1 MPESQL
7 TFIKLGGSL
16 ITDKDQ
22 ANSARPEAIRGL
34 LHQVKLYLDANP
46 DQKVLL
52 GHGSGSFGHQAARQY
67 ATQAGVHSPQEWMGF
82 QQVWYRARQLNQM
95 VIDQAFALGLPV
107 MAFAPSA
114 AVSTRS
120 HEITTWNLQP
130 IRSALAHGLI
140 PLVYGDVVTDSE
152 LGGTILSTEELFAH
166 LALEFKPER
175 LLFAGLEAG
184 VFADYPANTQL
195 ISHISPDQPL
205 TEQVGASGSID
216 VTGGMRSKVALL
228 QRICQTVPGA
238 RAVIFSGVSA
248 PNLGRALSGEDLG
261 TSIY

>member
-1 MPESQL
+1 
-7 TFIKLGGSL
+7 
-16 ITDKDQ
+16 
-22 ANSARPEAIRGL
+22 
-34 LHQVKLYLDANP
+34 
-46 DQKVLL
+46 
-52 GHGSGSFGHQAARQY
+52 
-67 ATQAGVHSPQEWMGF
+67 
-82 QQVWYRARQLNQM
+82 
-95 VIDQAFALGLPV
+95 VIDQALALGLPV

-114 AVSTRS
+114 SVSTRS

-238 RAVIFSGVSA
+238 HALIFSGVSA
-248 PNLGRALSGEDLG
+248 PNLGRALSGENLG